1 MVSGSELRGHL
12 RGRDWG
18 RVQEILYKDSATPM
32 KSERLMVAQA
42 ASSVSS
48 RTNLVLRSA
57 IVVNCFRHMQ
67 ASLYRRRIWAQWG
80 FEADRGMR

>member
-1 MVSGSELRGHL
+1 MSGSKPRGRL

-32 KSERLMVAQA
+32 KSERLMVARA

-57 IVVNCFRHMQ
+57 IVINSFRRMR
-67 ASLYRRRIWAQWG
+67 ASLYRRRIRAQWG